1 MKLTILVVE
10 DEFITA
16 TDIRNK
22 LVGLGYDVPPP
33 VDNGEEAIGKARELR
48 PSLVLMDIG
57 LAGKMNGI
65 EAGKQIMEGLDIPV
79 VYLTAHRDES
89 TFWHA
94 LESGPFGYILKPFEI
109 HDLRHGIEMA
119 LRKHGDT
126 RLASQGAK
134 RKVPKGIP
142 RALLLLFVAA
152 CVLLVVAF
160 AVGPARL
167 AQPGTIGSPAPPP
180 GVTTGTQAAP
190 TGTPAEETQYD
201 KNVAIVE
208 EIAKGYH
215 DTHTYLG
222 VQTGQSGD
230 IFVCIDMAKDVWN
243 MVKTRGINAVIEVG
257 NVDHNVT
264 TLADVNH
271 AWVLAEVGPL
281 QWLAIET
288 TGGYV
293 VPEAMN
299 PRYYTGMQFDTPAD
313 MTKYLCGQS
322 YCWSNTCVD
331 SQCQACRSGYVIGTD
346 LQCHL
351 ECGPGYCMGNEACV
365 NGRCEKCNSGFVLGP
380 DGQCHPACIDS
391 NHYCLSGYVCG
402 NDYKCHPE

>member
-1 MKLTILVVE
+1 MKVSILVVE

-16 TDIRNK
+16 EDIGNRLK
-22 LVGLGYDVPPP
+22 GMGYDVSAIA
-33 VDNGEEAIGKARELR
+33 DNGEEAIRKAGELR

-65 EAGKQIMEGLDIPV
+65 EAGKRIRERFDLPV
-79 VYLTAHRDES
+79 VYLTGHHDES
-89 TFWHA
+89 TFWDA
-94 LESGPFGYILKPFEI
+94 LASEPYGYVLKPFETSEMKFA
-109 HDLRHGIEMA
+109 IEMA
-119 LRKHGDT
+119 LQRHGEA
-126 RLASQGAK
+126 RSASAKTK
-134 RKVPKGIP
+134 RKIPKGLP
-142 RALLLLFVAA
+142 RALLLVFVALGI
-152 CVLLVVAF
+152 LLVIAF
-160 AVGPARL
+160 AVGPFRL
-167 AQPGTIGSPAPPP
+167 SPLGAIGLPAPSPA
-180 GVTTGTQAAP
+180 VNTQTQAPDAS
-190 TGTPAEETQYD
+190 PAGGTQYD

-222 VQTGQSGD
+222 VQTGQSSD

-257 NVDHNVT
+257 NVDQNVT
-264 TLADVNH
+264 ALDDVNH

-293 VPEAMN
+293 VPSAMN
-299 PRYYTGMQFDTPAD
+299 PRYYTGVQFQNPAD
-313 MTKYLCGQS
+313 MKQYLCGQT
-322 YCWSNTCVD
+322 YCWSNTCVND
-331 SQCQACRSGYVIGTD
+331 QCQPCRPGYVLGTD

-351 ECGPGYCMGNEACV
+351 ECGSGYCMGNEACT
-365 NGRCEKCNSGFVLGP
+365 NGRCQKCDSGFVLGP
-380 DGQCHPACIDS
+380 DGTCHPTCIDS

-402 NDYKCHPE
+402 TDYRCHPV